1 MYLSRVRLEDIR
13 AFDELDLTL
22 VSNAG
27 KMRPW
32 TLLLG
37 DNATGKTTLLRSIAI
52 GLNDQSSAAG
62 LVRELKGSLVRKS
75 AKQGHIYC
83 ELIDGKRK
91 WTITT
96 TILPIPRTGD
106 LVTQDVDERSLDSV
120 LSDAQQPSSADAEQK
135 RIERFRKFPW
145 GHLFVVGY
153 GAGRNPEGRDEFDE
167 YRTVDAVYTL
177 FRYDQPL
184 QSPELAW
191 RRALARAKKKDD
203 EATVDSRI
211 RTLLRQVLML
221 EDRDDISLSDRHI
234 VVTKNLTSTPLS
246 VSADGHK
253 ATVTWILDLIAW
265 YLLFSPR
272 ARAPSLRGIVL
283 LDEIEQHLHPR
294 WQRYLITKL
303 KKAFPRVQFVGTTH
317 SALCAAG
324 TADLA
329 DADCALFR
337 MVFDE
342 TKSSIVKED
351 LPLPRGLKAD
361 QILTSEAFGLPET
374 RSPELGDKVDEY
386 RQLVRKEQRSAKDE
400 RRLRRLKTELQQKLP
415 SSVQFEDERKLRNE
429 LRQLSEEIRQMM
441 DGSRGRGQ

>member
-1 MYLSRVRLEDIR
+1 MYLSRVRLEHIR

-22 VSNAG
+22 VSDAG

-32 TLLLG
+32 TLLMG

-62 LVRELKGSLVRKS
+62 LVRELKGSLVRQS
-75 AKQGHIYC
+75 AEQGHIYC
-83 ELIDGKRK
+83 ELMDGGRK

-106 LVTQDVDERSLDSV
+106 LVTQDIVERSLDSV
-120 LSDAQQPSSADAEQK
+120 LSDAQQPSPADAERK
-135 RIERFRKFPW
+135 RIARFKEFPW
-145 GHLFVVGY
+145 GRLFVVGY
-153 GAGRNPEGRDEFDE
+153 GAGRTTEGRDEFDE

-191 RRALARAKKKDD
+191 RRALARAQKKGDK
-203 EATVDSRI
+203 EAVYSRI

-221 EDRDDISLSDRHI
+221 EDPDDIGLNDKHI
-234 VVTKNLTSTPLS
+234 FVTKNLTSTPLS
-246 VSADGHK
+246 VGADGHK
-253 ATVTWILDLIAW
+253 ATATWILDLIAW

-294 WQRYLITKL
+294 WQRYLITRL
-303 KKAFPRVQFVGTTH
+303 KKAFPHVQFVGTTH

-324 TADLA
+324 AADLTE
-329 DADCALFR
+329 ADCALFR
-337 MVFDE
+337 TVFDE

-351 LPLPRGLKAD
+351 IPLPRGLKAD

-374 RSPELGDKVDEY
+374 RNPELGDKVEEY
-386 RQLVRKEQRSAKDE
+386 RQLVRKERRTAKDE
-400 RRLRRLKTELQQKLP
+400 RRLKRLKTVLRQTLP
-415 SSVQFEDERKLRNE
+415 STAQFEDERQLRKE
-429 LRQLSEEIRQMM
+429 LRQLSEEVRQMM
-441 DGSRGRGQ
+441 DAPRGRRR